1 MAIEQNIKQA
11 RFVSV
16 CTFSLP
22 WTDVDFIITTRRSYP
37 FFSVVTRNISQYSYP
52 HRAIYCPGG
61 ATAKT
66 QASSSQ
72 NSSASSSP
80 ELVELNGPSSWS
92 SSVEERR
99 VYARWVR
106 LGQEFWPGWKQGCPK
121 SVGRHRENNEWE
133 IRYEE
138 IHRQLKTVKTVRH
151 SLDHLSYIMWKTT
164 NCCWFNWIKRRSIT
178 VIVINSASTGRI
190 FFHMFSVA
198 KRVSGLLQLCK
209 VSSLTFSPT
218 QCDPNS
224 LMLNFV
230 RLRFRIFVFFFNSAN
245 SVTFP

>member
-1 MAIEQNIKQA
+1 MDGRGFYNYNPSQFPVFLGGNAEY
-11 RFVSV
+11 F
-16 CTFSLP
+16 
-22 WTDVDFIITTRRSYP
+22 
-37 FFSVVTRNISQYSYP
+37 QYSYP

-66 QASSSQ
+66 QASPSQ

-80 ELVELNGPSSWS
+80 ELVELNGPSSSS

-99 VYARWVR
+99 VYARWIR
-106 LGQEFWPGWKQGCPK
+106 LGREFWPAWKQGCPK

-138 IHRQLKTVKTVRH
+138 IHRQVKTVKTVRH
-151 SLDHLSYIMWKTT
+151 SLDHLSYIMRKTT

-190 FFHMFSVA
+190 FSDMFSVV

-209 VSSLTFSPT
+209 VSSLTFFPT
-218 QCDPNS
+218 QCDPTS
-224 LMLNFV
+224 LMLNFAF
-230 RLRFRIFVFFFNSAN
+230 RLRFRIFVFFFYSAN
-245 SVTFP
+245 SVTFPKCDPFILLVITVS